1 MAEMTEVAA
10 RKYGRLI
17 EAMDTLYANSTGA
30 QKEWIDNNWKSI
42 LDGMV
47 ERGEEMIQGWKAQL
61 ELFKVAKDT
70 YGDVHY
76 FKTLQ
81 EAKDLVD
88 EMRESHDF
96 DYGFIMRVEAIYV
109 DEHTVEDETEIGD
122 WGEFEEEWETA
133 AAQIANDGTA
143 RVRTEPEPD
152 HIQNFRVCLF
162 KFSFDIFIRLFGF
175 IARFI
180 RFWFN
185 LFLLLFL
192 L

>member
-1 MAEMTEVAA
+1 MAEMTETRA
-10 RKYGRLI
+10 KI
-17 EAMDTLYANSTGA
+17 
-30 QKEWIDNNWKSI
+30 
-42 LDGMV
+42 
-47 ERGEEMIQGWKAQL
+47 

-88 EMRESHDF
+88 KMRESHDF

-152 HIQNFRVCLF
+152 TLELWAEIDLDNALHPQGYDW
-162 KFSFDIFIRLFGF
+162 SFDKPNVPYKTVYIIRKDDSES
-175 IARFI
+175 
-180 RFWFN
+180 
-185 LFLLLFL
+185 
-192 L
+192 

>member
-1 MAEMTEVAA
+1 MAEMTETRA
-10 RKYGRLI
+10 KI
-17 EAMDTLYANSTGA
+17 
-30 QKEWIDNNWKSI
+30 
-42 LDGMV
+42 
-47 ERGEEMIQGWKAQL
+47 

-88 EMRESHDF
+88 KMRESHDF

-143 RVRTEPEPD
+143 RA
-152 HIQNFRVCLF
+152 N
-162 KFSFDIFIRLFGF
+162 
-175 IARFI
+175 
-180 RFWFN
+180 
-185 LFLLLFL
+185 
-192 L
+192 